1 MTMSVHL
8 SQRQIEEYR
17 RRTLPAAELLA
28 VDDHIAQCPDCR
40 LRLAAGEPLSGALQ
54 VWDDLSREDGA
65 AVGIDLGALVDE
77 SREGRIRPARDAL
90 RPLSIVLWA
99 AGLLLVAGLLAWL
112 ATLPLRREVESLRT
126 EVRTLRSGQPAPAP
140 VAGLEALP
148 AGLRATVA
156 AALRDGRLERPVEVA
171 ELRGTGAVLRGVAAA
186 SRFAPLSPLAT
197 VVLDGRP
204 TFRWSPLP
212 GAESYRV
219 RVFDPDFN
227 PVADSGSLPGTGTE
241 WVPARPLRAGDVY
254 AWQIKAHSRGKE
266 VTAPA
271 PTSPQ
276 ALFRVLEEK
285 QAAAV
290 RSEALTAGS
299 SHLARGVIYARAGL
313 ADDAERELGAAVQED
328 PDSEGARKLLESVQ
342 AWRTEY

>member
-1 MTMSVHL
+1 MAMSAHL

-17 RRTLPAAELLA
+17 RRALPAAELLA
-28 VDDHIAQCPDCR
+28 LDDHIAECPDCR

-54 VWDDLSREDGA
+54 VWDDLSREDRA

-77 SREGRIRPARDAL
+77 SRDGGRRPARGAP
-90 RPLSIVLWA
+90 RPLAVALWA
-99 AGLLLVAGLLAWL
+99 AGLLLVTGLLAWL

-126 EVRTLRSGQPAPAP
+126 EVRTMRNGRPAPAP
-140 VAGLEALP
+140 VIGLEALP
-148 AGLRATVA
+148 AGLRETVA
-156 AALRDGRLERPVEVA
+156 AALRDGRLERPVEIA
-171 ELRGTGAVLRGVAAA
+171 ELRGTGAVLRGVTA
-186 SRFAPLSPLAT
+186 SARFAPLSPLAT
-197 VVLDGRP
+197 DVLDGRP
-204 TFRWSPLP
+204 TFRWSALP

-241 WVPARPLRAGDVY
+241 WIPVQPLRAGDVY
-254 AWQIKAHSRGKE
+254 AWQIKARGRGKE
-266 VTAPA
+266 VTAPG

-285 QAAAV
+285 QAVAV

-313 ADDAERELGAAVQED
+313 ADDAERELGAAVREE

>member
-1 MTMSVHL
+1 MSAHL

-17 RRTLPAAELLA
+17 RRVLPPAELLA
-28 VDDHIAQCPDCR
+28 VDDHVAECPGCR
-40 LRLAAGEPLSGALQ
+40 LLLAAGEPLSGAFQ
-54 VWDDLSREDGA
+54 VWDDLAGEDGR

-77 SREGRIRPARDAL
+77 GRKRRARGGL
-90 RPLSIVLWA
+90 RPLAVALWA
-99 AGLLLVAGLLAWL
+99 AGVLLVAGLIAWL

-126 EVRTLRSGQPAPAP
+126 EVRTMRNGRPAPAP

-148 AGLRATVA
+148 AGLRETVI
-156 AALRDGRLERPVEVA
+156 AALRDGRLERPVEIA
-171 ELRGTGAVLRGVAAA
+171 ELRGTGAVLRGPAAA
-186 SRFAPLSPLAT
+186 SRFSPRSPLAT
-197 VVLDGRP
+197 AVLDGRP

-227 PVADSGSLPGTGTE
+227 PVADSGALPGTGTE
-241 WVPARPLRAGDVY
+241 WVPAQPLRAGDVY
-254 AWQIKAHSRGKE
+254 AWQVKARSRGKE
-266 VTAPA
+266 VTAPG

-313 ADDAERELGAAVQED
+313 ADEAERELGAAVREGPD
-328 PDSEGARKLLESVQ
+328 PEGARKLLESVQ
-342 AWRTEY
+342 GWRTEH